1 LIAPVSNL
9 VFVLV
14 EFEYGCSNKTIFSR
28 HLAAYTMP
36 HQTERQQAADALQR
50 AFLINLMAEHEEDLL
65 DFNSDS
71 SSSGNNTDSSSS
83 SDDELLSADSE
94 MLLETLGNL
103 YSQRYLKERTEITK
117 SSEILK
123 LLLTDWKVNWQY
135 F

>member
-1 LIAPVSNL
+1 
-9 VFVLV
+9 
-14 EFEYGCSNKTIFSR
+14 
-28 HLAAYTMP
+28 
-36 HQTERQQAADALQR
+36 
-50 AFLINLMAEHEEDLL
+50 MAEHEEDLL